1 MRRAA
6 CQPRCAR
13 FVSPPSTLRTLPA
26 QLCFAHPSSAFF
38 LRQCRALAPEPQT
51 SRSCKFRAATFNFRL
66 STLYGLEYRL
76 MATSPIK
83 FGTSGWRGLIADD
96 FTFANVR
103 LAVTAIAEHA
113 KAKAKE
119 PTILVGYDTRFYSE
133 EFSQLAVDI
142 LQHHAVRTLLCETF
156 TPTPA
161 VAFEIMRRKLDGAI
175 NFTASHNPAQYHGL
189 KFSSSDAGPAL
200 PEVTKDIEA
209 RAAQLAANG
218 GVPPLPPGASN
229 SGLGEKVNLREN
241 YLKRLEEL
249 VQFEI
254 LRKAKPSLVVDVL
267 HGCGAGYLDRI
278 LSDHGVTV
286 HAMRTER
293 DCLFD
298 GTGPDVSEEN
308 LAPLRKAVVDSKA
321 TAGLAT
327 DGDADRFGIV
337 DRDGT
342 WIQPNLIL
350 ALVYDYLVETRKW
363 NMPAARSVAT
373 TQMIDAAAKSHG
385 QTVYQTPVGFKY
397 IGQLIREDK
406 IALGGEESAG
416 LTIRGHIPEKDGILA
431 CLLMAEMI
439 AARGAS
445 IGEQVRA
452 MYKKLG
458 REFWPVRENLHLSDE
473 QKANAVKRVAVDAS
487 TLAGRKVISIDR
499 TDGAKFVLD
508 DGSWMLLRLSGTEP
522 LLRLYVEAES
532 AGASAQLTRDAS
544 AWVLKN

>member
-1 MRRAA
+1 MSTLSRAA
-6 CQPRCAR
+6 AKRP
-13 FVSPPSTLRTLPA
+13 
-26 QLCFAHPSSAFF
+26 
-38 LRQCRALAPEPQT
+38 T
-51 SRSCKFRAATFNFRL
+51 SRAAAERP
-66 STLYGLEYRL
+66 
-76 MATSPIK
+76 APIK

-103 LAVTAIAEHA
+103 LAVTAIAEHVKT
-113 KAKAKE
+113 KAKQ

-133 EFSQLAVDI
+133 EFSQLAADI
-142 LQHHAVRTLLCETF
+142 LERHGIRTLLCETF

-161 VAFEIMRRKLDGAI
+161 IAFEIMRRKLDGAI
-175 NFTASHNPAQYHGL
+175 NFTASHNPAPYHGL
-189 KFSSSDAGPAL
+189 KFSSVDAGPAL

-209 RAAQLAANG
+209 RAARLAAKG
-218 GVPPLPPGASN
+218 GVPALPQGASK
-229 SGLGEKVNLREN
+229 SSASEKVNLREN
-241 YLKRLEEL
+241 YLQRLEEL
-249 VQFEI
+249 VRFDV
-254 LRKAKPSLVVDVL
+254 LAKSKAKFVVDVL

-278 LSDHGVTV
+278 LGDHGVAV
-286 HAMRTER
+286 QALRTER

-308 LAPLRKAVVDSKA
+308 LAPLRKAVADSKA
-321 TAGLAT
+321 TAGLAA

-363 NMPAARSVAT
+363 KMPAARSVAT
-373 TQMIDAAAKSHG
+373 TQMIDAVAKSHG

-431 CLLMAEMI
+431 CLLVAEMI

-445 IGEQVRA
+445 IGAQVRA
-452 MYKKLG
+452 MYKRLG

-473 QKANAVKRVAVDAS
+473 QKANAVRKVAVDAS
-487 TLAGRKVISIDR
+487 TLLGRKVVSIDR
-499 TDGAKFVLD
+499 TDGAKFVFD

-522 LLRLYVEAES
+522 LLRLYVEADSVAGS
-532 AGASAQLTRDAS
+532 AKLTREAS
-544 AWVLKN
+544 QWVLQS

>member
-1 MRRAA
+1 M
-6 CQPRCAR
+6 
-13 FVSPPSTLRTLPA
+13 T
-26 QLCFAHPSSAFF
+26 
-38 LRQCRALAPEPQT
+38 
-51 SRSCKFRAATFNFRL
+51 
-66 STLYGLEYRL
+66 
-76 MATSPIK
+76 TSPIK

-103 LAVTAIAEHA
+103 LAVTAIAEHVKT
-113 KAKAKE
+113 KAKQ
-119 PTILVGYDTRFYSE
+119 PTLLVGYDTRFYSE
-133 EFSQLAVDI
+133 EFSQLAIDI
-142 LQHHAVRTLLCETF
+142 LRNHGIRTLLCETF

-161 VAFEIMRRKLDGAI
+161 IAYEILRRKLDGAI

-189 KFSSSDAGPAL
+189 KFSSADAGPAL

-209 RAAQLAANG
+209 RVAKLIAKDSPFPMSPAVTSHG
-218 GVPPLPPGASN
+218 KN
-229 SGLGEKVNLREN
+229 SSGEKVNLREN

-249 VQFEI
+249 VHFDT
-254 LRKAKPSLVVDVL
+254 LRKAKSKLVVDVL
-267 HGCGAGYLDRI
+267 HGCGAGYLDRV
-278 LSDHGVTV
+278 LADHGV
-286 HAMRTER
+286 AIQALRTER

-308 LAPLRKAVVDSKA
+308 LAPLRKAVIDSKA

-363 NMPAARSVAT
+363 KMPAARSVAT
-373 TQMIDAAAKSHG
+373 TQMIDAVAKYHG
-385 QTVYQTPVGFKY
+385 QTAYQTPVGFKY

-416 LTIRGHIPEKDGILA
+416 LTIRGHVPEKDGILA
-431 CLLMAEMI
+431 CLLVAEMI
-439 AARGAS
+439 AARDAS
-445 IGEQVRA
+445 IGEQIRA
-452 MYKKLG
+452 MFKKLG

-487 TLAGRKVISIDR
+487 TLLGRKVVSIDR
-499 TDGAKFVLD
+499 TDGAKFVFD

-522 LLRLYVEAES
+522 LLRVYVEAES
-532 AGASAQLTRDAS
+532 AAASAKLTREATQ
-544 AWVLKN
+544 WVLQS

>member
-1 MRRAA
+1 M
-6 CQPRCAR
+6 
-13 FVSPPSTLRTLPA
+13 TI
-26 QLCFAHPSSAFF
+26 
-38 LRQCRALAPEPQT
+38 
-51 SRSCKFRAATFNFRL
+51 
-66 STLYGLEYRL
+66 
-76 MATSPIK
+76 SPIK
-83 FGTSGWRGLIADD
+83 FGTSGWRGVIADE

-103 LAVTAIAEHA
+103 LAVTAIAQHVKT
-113 KAKAKE
+113 KAKQ
-119 PTILVGYDTRFYSE
+119 PTILVGFDTRFFSE

-142 LQHHAVRTLLCETF
+142 LQQQGIRTLLCETF

-189 KFSSSDAGPAL
+189 KFSSADAGPAL

-209 RAAQLAANG
+209 RVAKIIEKDGPFPMWQA
-218 GVPPLPPGASN
+218 VKSHEKD
-229 SGLGEKVNLREN
+229 SSTEKVNLREN

-249 VQFEI
+249 VHFDT
-254 LRKAKPSLVVDVL
+254 LRKGKSKFVVDAL
-267 HGCGAGYLDRI
+267 HGCGAGYLDRT
-278 LSDHGVTV
+278 LADHGVAV
-286 HAMRTER
+286 QAMRTDR

-337 DRDGT
+337 DGDGT

-373 TQMIDAAAKSHG
+373 TQMMDAAAKSHG
-385 QTVYQTPVGFKY
+385 QTVHQTPVGFKY

-431 CLLMAEMI
+431 CLLVAEML

-452 MYKKLG
+452 MFKKLG

-473 QKANAVKRVAVDAS
+473 QKANAVKKVAVDAS
-487 TLAGRKVISIDR
+487 TLVGRKVVSIDR
-499 TDGAKFVLD
+499 TDGAKFVFD
-508 DGSWMLLRLSGTEP
+508 DGSWILLRLSGTEP

-532 AGASAQLTRDAS
+532 AEASAKLTREATK
-544 AWVLKN
+544 WVLQS